1 MRKMI
6 SYLLVLTATIVLF
19 TNCSSKSDSKADGGK
34 SENAK
39 ITVMAWNDAAD
50 ALTAAVPGF
59 EAKHPG
65 IKVEIIKASETE
77 TKLTASFTAGAGA
90 PDIAAFKQANLKG
103 FFTKF
108 EKSFVPLDDYIA
120 KEGELKGQF
129 PKWLWDVSSKDG
141 KTLAFPWDIGPS
153 ALYYRSDI

>member
-65 IKVEIIKASETE
+65 IKVEIIKASETDD
-77 TKLTASFTAGAGA
+77 TFFSFLSLKIRYFAPPPVWDLASI
-90 PDIAAFKQANLKG
+90 P
-103 FFTKF
+103 F
-108 EKSFVPLDDYIA
+108 E
-120 KEGELKGQF
+120 
-129 PKWLWDVSSKDG
+129 
-141 KTLAFPWDIGPS
+141 
-153 ALYYRSDI
+153 